1 MTEPSKIL
9 SLSEVADLT
18 RRALGG
24 CGAHGQQLELAVQ
37 SVVDAECDGI
47 RTVGLGY
54 LPLYCGHLQV
64 GKINR
69 DAQPEHAQI
78 APSALRS
85 MADSGFAHAA
95 FAEAEQA
102 FYALARQQGIAA
114 LSIVD
119 SYSAGV
125 VGWFVQRMAAAGIIG
140 IGFANSP
147 SAVAPAPGASPFF
160 GTNPMA
166 FAIPRGEK
174 EPIIADMATSQVAL
188 VTIKKAAA
196 EGRPI
201 PAGWGYDKDG
211 NDTTDAAAVI
221 NGGALAPAGGYKG
234 MLLGL
239 LVDLLAGVLSGP
251 HCSFQ
256 APVFK
261 NNTGGEPKV
270 GQFFSRASRN
280 DAQRTRGRARRA
292 PAGCA
297 ASRIQAQGR
306 DRGCRGTDR
315 TARSSGGFR
324 GLGIMPS
331 CPASGRSSAPEYLI
345 LKIIYI

>member
-1 MTEPSKIL
+1 MSEQSKVL
-9 SLSEVADLT
+9 NLAEVDDLA
-18 RRALGG
+18 RRALAG
-24 CGAHGQQLELAVQ
+24 CGAHGQQLDLAVQ

-69 DAQPEHAQI
+69 DAQPSHAQI
-78 APSALRS
+78 SPSALRAH
-85 MADSGFAHAA
+85 ADSGFAHAA
-95 FAEAEQA
+95 FAASEVD
-102 FYALARQQGIAA
+102 FYALARSQGIAA

-125 VGWFVQRMAAAGIIG
+125 VGWFVQRMAGAGLIG

-147 SAVAPAPGASPFF
+147 SAVAPAPGARPFF

-166 FAIPRGEK
+166 FAIPRDGND
-174 EPIIADMATSQVAL
+174 PIIADMATSQVAL

-196 EGRPI
+196 EGRSI
-201 PAGWGYDKDG
+201 PLGWGYDKDG

-261 NNTGGEPKV
+261 DNTGGEPKV
-270 GQFFSRASRN
+270 GQFFIAISPGAFAPGGDSTYSVRLETMLTALAHEPGVRLP
-280 DAQRTRGRARRA
+280 GARRHESRLRA
-292 PAGCA
+292 ETDGVAVPIELLEKLENFA
-297 ASRIQAQGR
+297 ACG
-306 DRGCRGTDR
+306 
-315 TARSSGGFR
+315 
-324 GLGIMPS
+324 
-331 CPASGRSSAPEYLI
+331 
-345 LKIIYI
+345 

>member
-1 MTEPSKIL
+1 MSEQSKVL
-9 SLSEVADLT
+9 TLAEVDDLA
-18 RRALGG
+18 RRALAG

-69 DAQPEHAQI
+69 DAKPTHAQI
-78 APSALRS
+78 APSAMRS
-85 MADSGFAHAA
+85 LAESGFAHAA
-95 FAEAEQA
+95 FAEAEA
-102 FYALARQQGIAA
+102 DFCALARTQGIAA

-125 VGWFVQRMAAAGIIG
+125 VGWFVQRLAATGLIG
-140 IGFANSP
+140 LGFANSP

-166 FAIPRGEK
+166 FAIPRADK
-174 EPIIADMATSQVAL
+174 DPIIADMATSQVAL
-188 VTIKKAAA
+188 VTIKKAVA
-196 EGRPI
+196 EGRAIPI
-201 PAGWGYDKDG
+201 GWGYDKDG

-221 NGGALAPAGGYKG
+221 DGGALAPAGGYKG

-239 LVDLLAGVLSGP
+239 LVDILGGVLSGP
-251 HCSFQ
+251 NCSFQ

-270 GQFFSRASRN
+270 GQFFIAISPGGFTPGGDNAYSERLETMLGALADEPGVRLP
-280 DAQRTRGRARRA
+280 GARRHESRLRA
-292 PAGCA
+292 ETEGVEVPFELLEKLEGFA
-297 ASRIQAQGR
+297 ASA
-306 DRGCRGTDR
+306 
-315 TARSSGGFR
+315 
-324 GLGIMPS
+324 
-331 CPASGRSSAPEYLI
+331 
-345 LKIIYI
+345 

>member
-1 MTEPSKIL
+1 MSTNNKTM
-9 SLSEVADLT
+9 SLAEVEDLT
-18 RRALGG
+18 RRALAG
-24 CGAHGQQLELAVQ
+24 CGAHGAQLEIATQ

-69 DAQPEHAQI
+69 DAQPAHSQV

-85 MADSGFAHAA
+85 LADSGFAHAA
-95 FAEAEQA
+95 YVEAEAD

-125 VGWFVQRMAAAGIIG
+125 VGWFMQRVAGAGLIG
-140 IGFANSP
+140 LGFANSP
-147 SAVAPAPGASPFF
+147 SAVAPAPGARPFF

-166 FAIPRGEK
+166 FAVPRK
-174 EPIIADMATSQVAL
+174 DRAPIIADMATSQVAL
-188 VTIKKAAA
+188 VTIKQAAA

-201 PAGWGYDKDG
+201 PLGWGYDEDG

-221 NGGALAPAGGYKG
+221 DGGALAPTGGYKG

-251 HCSFQ
+251 NCSFE

-261 NNTGGEPKV
+261 DNTGGEPKV
-270 GQFFSRASRN
+270 GQFFIAISPGAFTPQGEAAYGERLEAMLGALAAEPGVRLP
-280 DAQRTRGRARRA
+280 GARRHE
-292 PAGCA
+292 
-297 ASRIQAQGR
+297 
-306 DRGCRGTDR
+306 
-315 TARSSGGFR
+315 FR
-324 GLGIMPS
+324 RRAETEGVSVPL
-331 CPASGRSSAPEYLI
+331 ELI
-345 LKIIYI
+345 ERLEAFANRV